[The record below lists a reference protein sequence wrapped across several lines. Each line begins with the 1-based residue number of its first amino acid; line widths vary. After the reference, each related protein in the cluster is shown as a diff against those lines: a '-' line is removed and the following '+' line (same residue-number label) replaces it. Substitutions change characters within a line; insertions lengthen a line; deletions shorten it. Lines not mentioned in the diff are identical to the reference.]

1 MQTMIKISNY
11 KFRINVSLD
20 TYSTKKEATACLS
33 KVGAKAAG
41 KEKMAFIE
49 ESVTIDKFLDL
60 AISGHAFCNLFDID
74 PNKQYWVKNSEGKKY
89 QVYPVYRKGK
99 NKGGMK
105 LTFKSDIY
113 FKGAQAIF
121 IDIDNTKYRTIP
133 EYINCLTY
141 KPSSVYMSF
150 SDNTEK
156 HGVVSRRFRLVYV
169 FDRILNKEEFL
180 SISRSITDRIIIDT
194 AEPMED
200 DCGTRLSQYMNGV
213 YGNNEIYQTNYI
225 YSPSDFPL
233 LEENVIDSIIQE
245 ERERQIAFDDKLL
258 RDMGSMN
265 YDDFMHLYSW
275 KYRYVYRIEKPEWID
290 GVYQLTD
297 EGYLQLWY
305 YREKQCD
312 GQHRRRKIF
321 KNACLRCL
329 MYPDIDADSLLFN
342 LYVDFC
348 RFFDNSDGA
357 ITLDVLKRKVKKAM
371 LMTCEQLIAYCQ
383 FEIKYWTEHRP
394 KFITNPNAF
403 CSISHINQISK
414 KVRWD
419 ELDKRYDK
427 TKSIKENHELIP
439 NVSLATLYRFCDDRG
454 IDKNPQKTSSK
465 NEVRAGKRHVK
476 IEKMQLFKDLY
487 DSDLSIR
494 ENQKL
499 MEEMG
504 LKLSIGTI
512 QRWSKTI
519 ISDTTNNIADKVSQD
534 NSIEY
539 ESMNW
544 NTPNSW
550 WSNGI
555 SWGFA

>member
-1 MQTMIKISNY
+1 MQTMITNCNY

-20 TYSTKKEATACLS
+20 TYTTKKEATACLS
-33 KVGAKAAG
+33 KVGAKAAK

-49 ESVTIDKFLDL
+49 RSVTIDEFLVL

-105 LTFKSDIY
+105 LTFKSDVY

-121 IDIDNTKYRTIP
+121 VDIDNTKYKTIP

-213 YGNNEIYQTNYI
+213 YGNNEIYQTYYI

-245 ERERQIAFDDKLL
+245 EDERQIAFDDKLL

-371 LMTCEQLIAYCQ
+371 MMTCEQLMAYCE
-383 FEIKYWTEHRP
+383 FEIEYWQKNRP

-403 CSISHINQISK
+403 CSLSHINQISK

-419 ELDKRYDK
+419 ELDRCYDR
-427 TKSIKENHELIP
+427 TKSIKENHELMP
-439 NVSLATLYRFCDDRG
+439 NVSLATLYRFCDERG
-454 IDKNPQKTSSK
+454 IDRNPQKTPSR
-465 NEVRAGKRHVK
+465 NEVREGKRLARK
-476 IEKMQLFKDLY
+476 EKMRLFQDLY

-504 LKLSIGTI
+504 LELSIGTI
-512 QRWSKTI
+512 QHWSRSI
-519 ISDTTNNIADKVSQD
+519 FNDPPNNMADKVSQD

-539 ESMNW
+539 EPMNW

-550 WSNGI
+550 WPNGI

>member
-1 MQTMIKISNY
+1 MIINRNH

-20 TYSTKKEATACLS
+20 TYATKKEATACLS
-33 KVGAKAAG
+33 KVGAKTAG
-41 KEKMAFIE
+41 KEKMAFAE
-49 ESVTIDKFLDL
+49 RSVTVDDFLQL

-74 PNKQYWVKNSEGKKY
+74 PNKQYWVKNAEGKKY

-121 IDIDNTKYRTIP
+121 VDIDNTRYRTIP
-133 EYINCLTY
+133 EYINSLTY
-141 KPSSVYMSF
+141 KPSCVYMSF

-169 FDRILNKEEFL
+169 FDRILNKEEF
-180 SISRSITDRIIIDT
+180 ISVSQSITDHIIVDT

-213 YGNNEIYQTNYI
+213 WGNNEIYQTYCI
-225 YSPSDFPL
+225 YSPSDFPPEDL
-233 LEENVIDSIIQE
+233 VIQSAAHED
-245 ERERQIAFDDKLL
+245 ERQIVFDDHLL
-258 RDMGSMN
+258 RDMMN
-265 YDDFMHLYSW
+265 MSYQEFMHYNSL
-275 KYRYVYRIEKPEWID
+275 KYRYVYRTEKLEWIYEL
-290 GVYQLTD
+290 YQLTD

-305 YREKQCD
+305 YREKQTD
-312 GQHRRRKIF
+312 GQHRRRKLF

-342 LYVDFC
+342 LYVDLW
-348 RFFDNSDGA
+348 RFFDNSDGV
-357 ITLDVLKRKVKKAM
+357 ITLDVLKRKAKNAM
-371 LMTCEQLIAYCQ
+371 LMNREQLMEYCE
-383 FEIKYWTEHRP
+383 FEIEYWQKNRP
-394 KFITNPNAF
+394 KFIINPNAS
-403 CSISHINQISK
+403 CSLSQIILISK

-419 ELDKRYDK
+419 ELDRCYDR
-427 TKSIKENHELIP
+427 TKSIKENHELMP
-439 NVSLATLYRFCDDRG
+439 NVSLATLYRFCDERG
-454 IDKNPQKTSSK
+454 IDRNPQKTPSR
-465 NEVRAGKRHVK
+465 NEVREGKRLARK
-476 IEKMQLFKDLY
+476 EKMRLFQDLY

-504 LKLSIGTI
+504 LELSIGTI
-512 QRWSKTI
+512 QHWSRSI
-519 ISDTTNNIADKVSQD
+519 LNDSTNNMADKESQD
-534 NSIEY
+534 NSIDY
-539 ESMNW
+539 EPMNW

-550 WSNGI
+550 CPNGI

>member
-1 MQTMIKISNY
+1 MIKNSNH

-20 TYSTKKEATACLS
+20 TYTTKKEATACLS
-33 KVGAKAAG
+33 KVGAKTAG
-41 KEKMAFIE
+41 KEKMAFAE
-49 ESVTIDKFLDL
+49 RSVTVDDFLKL

-74 PNKQYWVKNSEGKKY
+74 PNKQYWVKNAEGKKY

-121 IDIDNTKYRTIP
+121 VDIDNTRYRTIP
-133 EYINCLTY
+133 EYINSLTY
-141 KPSSVYMSF
+141 KPSCVYMSF

-169 FDRILNKEEFL
+169 FDRILNKEEF
-180 SISRSITDRIIIDT
+180 ISVSQSITDHIIVDT

-213 YGNNEIYQTNYI
+213 WGNNETYQTYCI
-225 YSPSDFPL
+225 YSPSDFPPEDL
-233 LEENVIDSIIQE
+233 VIQSAAHED
-245 ERERQIAFDDKLL
+245 ERQIVFDDHLL
-258 RDMGSMN
+258 RDMMN
-265 YDDFMHLYSW
+265 MSYQEFMHYNSL
-275 KYRYVYRIEKPEWID
+275 KYRYVYRTEKPEWIYEL
-290 GVYQLTD
+290 YQLTD

-305 YREKQCD
+305 YREKQTD
-312 GQHRRRKIF
+312 GQHRRRKLF

-342 LYVDFC
+342 LYVDLW
-348 RFFDNSDGA
+348 RFFDNSDGV
-357 ITLDVLKRKVKKAM
+357 ITLDVLKRKAKNAM
-371 LMTCEQLIAYCQ
+371 LMNREQLTAYCE
-383 FEIKYWTEHRP
+383 FEIEYWQKNRP
-394 KFITNPNAF
+394 KFIINPNAS
-403 CSISHINQISK
+403 CSLSQIILISK

-419 ELDKRYDK
+419 ELDRCYDR
-427 TKSIKENHELIP
+427 TKSIIENHELMP
-439 NVSLATLYRFCDDRG
+439 NVSLATLYRFCDERG
-454 IDKNPQKTSSK
+454 IDRNPQKTPSR
-465 NEVRAGKRHVK
+465 NEVREGKRLARK
-476 IEKMQLFKDLY
+476 EKMRLFQDLY

-504 LKLSIGTI
+504 LELSIGTI
-512 QRWSKTI
+512 QHWSRSI
-519 ISDTTNNIADKVSQD
+519 FNDSPNNMADKVSQD

-539 ESMNW
+539 EPMNW

-550 WSNGI
+550 CPNGI

>member
-1 MQTMIKISNY
+1 MQTMIINRNH

-20 TYSTKKEATACLS
+20 TYATKKEATACLS
-33 KVGAKAAG
+33 KVGAKTAG
-41 KEKMAFIE
+41 KEKMAFAE
-49 ESVTIDKFLDL
+49 RSVTVDDFLQL

-74 PNKQYWVKNSEGKKY
+74 PNKQYWVKNAEGKKY

-121 IDIDNTKYRTIP
+121 VDIDNTRYRTIP
-133 EYINCLTY
+133 EYINSLTY
-141 KPSSVYMSF
+141 KPSCVYMSF

-169 FDRILNKEEFL
+169 FDRILNKEEF
-180 SISRSITDRIIIDT
+180 ISVSQSITDHIIVDT

-213 YGNNEIYQTNYI
+213 WGNNEIYQTYCI
-225 YSPSDFPL
+225 YSPSDFPPEDL
-233 LEENVIDSIIQE
+233 VIQSAAHED
-245 ERERQIAFDDKLL
+245 ERQIVFDDHLL
-258 RDMGSMN
+258 RDMMN
-265 YDDFMHLYSW
+265 MSYQEFMHYNSL
-275 KYRYVYRIEKPEWID
+275 KYRYVYRTEKLEWIYEL
-290 GVYQLTD
+290 YQLTD

-305 YREKQCD
+305 YREKQTD
-312 GQHRRRKIF
+312 GQHRRRKLF

-342 LYVDFC
+342 LYVDLW
-348 RFFDNSDGA
+348 RFFDNSDGV
-357 ITLDVLKRKVKKAM
+357 ITLDVLKRKAKNAM
-371 LMTCEQLIAYCQ
+371 LMNREQLMEYCE
-383 FEIKYWTEHRP
+383 FEIEYWQKNRP
-394 KFITNPNAF
+394 KFIINPNAS
-403 CSISHINQISK
+403 CSLSQIILISK

-419 ELDKRYDK
+419 ELDRCYDR
-427 TKSIKENHELIP
+427 TKSIKENHELMP
-439 NVSLATLYRFCDDRG
+439 NVSLATLYRFCDERG
-454 IDKNPQKTSSK
+454 IDRNPQKTPSR
-465 NEVRAGKRHVK
+465 NEVREGKRLARK
-476 IEKMQLFKDLY
+476 EKMRLFQDLY

-504 LKLSIGTI
+504 LELSIGTI
-512 QRWSKTI
+512 QHWSRSI
-519 ISDTTNNIADKVSQD
+519 LNDSTNNMADKESQD
-534 NSIEY
+534 NSIDY
-539 ESMNW
+539 EPMNW

-550 WSNGI
+550 CPNGI

>member
-1 MQTMIKISNY
+1 MQTMIINRNH

-20 TYSTKKEATACLS
+20 TYTTKKEATACLS
-33 KVGAKAAG
+33 KVGAKTAG
-41 KEKMAFIE
+41 KEKMAFAE
-49 ESVTIDKFLDL
+49 RSVTVDDFLKY
-60 AISGHAFCNLFDID
+60 AISGHAFCNLYDID

-121 IDIDNTKYRTIP
+121 VDIDNTKYRNIP
-133 EYINCLTY
+133 EYINSLTY
-141 KPSSVYMSF
+141 KPTCVYMSF

-169 FDRILNKEEFL
+169 FDRILNKEEF
-180 SISRSITDRIIIDT
+180 ISVSQSITDHIIVDT

-213 YGNNEIYQTNYI
+213 WGNNETYQTYCI
-225 YSPSDFPL
+225 YSPSDFPPEDL
-233 LEENVIDSIIQE
+233 VIQSTVHED
-245 ERERQIAFDDKLL
+245 ERQIVFDDQLL
-258 RDMGSMN
+258 RDMVNMS
-265 YDDFMHLYSW
+265 YQEFMHYNSL
-275 KYRYVYRIEKPEWID
+275 KYRYVYRTEKPEWIY
-290 GVYQLTD
+290 GLYQLTD

-305 YREKQCD
+305 YREKQID
-312 GQHRRRKIF
+312 GQHRRRKLF

-342 LYVDFC
+342 LYVDLW
-348 RFFDNSDGA
+348 RFFDNSDGV
-357 ITLDVLKRKVKKAM
+357 ISLDVLKRKVKNAM
-371 LMTCEQLIAYCQ
+371 LMNREQLMAYCE
-383 FEIKYWTEHRP
+383 FEIEYWQKNQP

-403 CSISHINQISK
+403 CSLSHINQISK

-419 ELDKRYDK
+419 ELDKCYDR
-427 TKSIKENHELIP
+427 TKSIKENHELMP
-439 NVSLATLYRFCDDRG
+439 NVSLATLYRFCDERG
-454 IDKNPQKTSSK
+454 IDRNPQKTPSR
-465 NEVRAGKRHVK
+465 NEVREGKRLVRK
-476 IEKMQLFKDLY
+476 EKMRLFQDLY

-504 LKLSIGTI
+504 LKFSIGTI
-512 QRWSKTI
+512 QSWSRSI
-519 ISDTTNNIADKVSQD
+519 ICDSPNNMVDEVSQD

-539 ESMNW
+539 EPMNW

-550 WSNGI
+550 WPNGI

>member
-1 MQTMIKISNY
+1 MQTMIKNSNH

-20 TYSTKKEATACLS
+20 TYTTKKEATACLS
-33 KVGAKAAG
+33 KVGAKTAG
-41 KEKMAFIE
+41 KEKMAFAE
-49 ESVTIDKFLDL
+49 RSVTVDDFLKL

-74 PNKQYWVKNSEGKKY
+74 PNKQYWVKNAEGKKY

-113 FKGAQAIF
+113 FKGAQVIF
-121 IDIDNTKYRTIP
+121 VVIDNTRYRTIP
-133 EYINCLTY
+133 EYINSLTY
-141 KPSSVYMSF
+141 KQSCVYMSF

-169 FDRILNKEEFL
+169 FDRILNKEEF
-180 SISRSITDRIIIDT
+180 ISVSQSITDHIIVDT

-213 YGNNEIYQTNYI
+213 WGNNETYQTYCI
-225 YSPSDFPL
+225 YSPSDFPPEDL
-233 LEENVIDSIIQE
+233 VIQSAAHED
-245 ERERQIAFDDKLL
+245 ERQIVFDDHLL
-258 RDMGSMN
+258 RDMMN
-265 YDDFMHLYSW
+265 MSYQEFMHYNSL
-275 KYRYVYRIEKPEWID
+275 KYRYVYRTEKPEWIYEL
-290 GVYQLTD
+290 YQLTD

-305 YREKQCD
+305 YREKQTD
-312 GQHRRRKIF
+312 GQHRRRKLF

-342 LYVDFC
+342 LYVDLW
-348 RFFDNSDGA
+348 RFFDNSDGV
-357 ITLDVLKRKVKKAM
+357 ITLDVLKRKAKNAM
-371 LMTCEQLIAYCQ
+371 LMNREQLTAYCE
-383 FEIKYWTEHRP
+383 FEIEYWQKNRP
-394 KFITNPNAF
+394 KFIINPNAS
-403 CSISHINQISK
+403 CSLSQIILISK

-419 ELDKRYDK
+419 ELDRCYDR
-427 TKSIKENHELIP
+427 TKSIIENHELMP
-439 NVSLATLYRFCDDRG
+439 NVSLATLYRFCDERG
-454 IDKNPQKTSSK
+454 IDRNPQKTPSR
-465 NEVRAGKRHVK
+465 NEVREGKRLARK
-476 IEKMQLFKDLY
+476 EKMRLFQDLY

-504 LKLSIGTI
+504 LELSIGTI
-512 QRWSKTI
+512 QHWSRSI
-519 ISDTTNNIADKVSQD
+519 FNDSPNNMADKVSQD

-539 ESMNW
+539 EPMNW

-550 WSNGI
+550 CPNGI

>member
-1 MQTMIKISNY
+1 MQTMIKNSNH

-20 TYSTKKEATACLS
+20 TYTTKKEATACLS

-41 KEKMAFIE
+41 KEKMAFAE
-49 ESVTIDKFLDL
+49 RSVTVDEFLDL

-74 PNKQYWVKNSEGKKY
+74 PNKRYWVKNSEGKKY
-89 QVYPVYRKGK
+89 QVYPVYRKGR

-121 IDIDNTKYRTIP
+121 VDIDNTKYRTIP

-169 FDRILNKEEFL
+169 FDRILNKEEF
-180 SISRSITDRIIIDT
+180 ISVSQSITDYIIVDT

-213 YGNNEIYQTNYI
+213 WGNNETYQTYCI
-225 YSPSDFPL
+225 YSPSDFPPEDL
-233 LEENVIDSIIQE
+233 VIQSAVHED
-245 ERERQIAFDDKLL
+245 ERQIVFDDHLL
-258 RDMGSMN
+258 EGMMN
-265 YDDFMHLYSW
+265 MSYQEFMHYNSL
-275 KYRYVYRIEKPEWID
+275 KYRYVYRTEKPEWIY
-290 GVYQLTD
+290 GLYQLTD

-305 YREKQCD
+305 YREKQTD
-312 GQHRRRKIF
+312 GQHRRRKLF

-329 MYPDIDADSLLFN
+329 MYPDIDADTLLFN
-342 LYVDFC
+342 LYVDLW
-348 RFFDNSDGA
+348 RFFDNSDRV
-357 ITLDVLKRKVKKAM
+357 ITLDVLKRKVKNAM
-371 LMTCEQLIAYCQ
+371 LMTCEQLMAYCQ
-383 FEIKYWTEHRP
+383 FEIEYWQKNRP

-403 CSISHINQISK
+403 CSLSHINQISK
-414 KVRWD
+414 NVRWD
-419 ELDKRYDK
+419 ELDKCYDR
-427 TKSIKENHELIP
+427 TKSIKENHELMP
-439 NVSLATLYRFCDDRG
+439 NVSLATLYRFCDERG
-454 IDKNPQKTSSK
+454 IDRNPQKTSSK

-494 ENQKL
+494 ENQKM

-519 ISDTTNNIADKVSQD
+519 ISDSTNNIADKVSLD

-539 ESMNW
+539 ELMNW